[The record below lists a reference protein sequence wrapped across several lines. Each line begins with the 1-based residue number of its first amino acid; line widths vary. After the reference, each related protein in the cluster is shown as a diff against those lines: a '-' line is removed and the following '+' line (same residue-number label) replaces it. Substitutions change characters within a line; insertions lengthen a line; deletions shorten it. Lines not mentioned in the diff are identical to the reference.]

1 MTTDTLSVM
10 LALQIAAGLLFVVAL
25 AILAATAAFGG
36 RDA

>member
-1 MTTDTLSVM
+1 MTMDTLNVM
-10 LALQIAAGLLFVVAL
+10 VALQLAAGLLFVVAL